1 MLISDV
7 PAFCSSFIDAKAT
20 AANADEV
27 QSPGLS
33 QSSRM
38 QVDEIS
44 AFQLED
50 EETKQAEPAVELQ
63 KQRLALIETRARIAA
78 QLQPLAI
85 DLQAVKF
92 YFKQLRNIPDQTEEG
107 YMENVEVLLDVI
119 DDLTTASE
127 EERSRLMCARGLLL
141 LMHNEQFS
149 DYQAAPVTQKIL
161 SSLQYVLK
169 QAVPEGARTEMDL
182 SKQHMVIRFIAS
194 MSKELLHEFVMHL

>member
-1 MLISDV
+1 M
-7 PAFCSSFIDAKAT
+7 
-20 AANADEV
+20 
-27 QSPGLS
+27 
-33 QSSRM
+33 
-38 QVDEIS
+38 
-44 AFQLED
+44 
-50 EETKQAEPAVELQ
+50 ELQ

-127 EERSRLMCARGLLL
+127 EERSRLMCTRGLLL

-149 DYQAAPVTQKIL
+149 DY
-161 SSLQYVLK
+161 
-169 QAVPEGARTEMDL
+169 
-182 SKQHMVIRFIAS
+182 
-194 MSKELLHEFVMHL
+194 